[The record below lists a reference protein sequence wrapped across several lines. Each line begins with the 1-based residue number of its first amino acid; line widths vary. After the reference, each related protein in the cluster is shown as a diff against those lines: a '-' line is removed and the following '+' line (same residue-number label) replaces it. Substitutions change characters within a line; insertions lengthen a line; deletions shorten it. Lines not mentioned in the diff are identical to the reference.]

1 MTGGVNL
8 HMAIGNANNIIVGA
22 GALYV
27 GSPDTAGTELT
38 EDYLVSATG
47 TEGALSSNT
56 TASSLQNPD
65 NLVDGSKWQSVGYTS
80 EGAELSFE
88 PDFGEVQV
96 DQLLDVAKI
105 FKQGQRVML
114 NTTLSEATLENLLVV
129 VGGDPGP
136 NGNDGDLASGVGSAN
151 LDVFNINGGSL
162 GISPVERSLCL
173 VGPGPEEKATT
184 GKRVERIYVAY
195 RALSMDTVT
204 VGVRRNEAT
213 VFPASFRLLASTDY
227 SVAGNASY
235 GKIIDRVF
243 TP

>member
-1 MTGGVNL
+1 
-8 HMAIGNANNIIVGA
+8 MAIGNANNIIVGA

-27 GSPDTAGTELT
+27 ANAASVDTELT
-38 EDYLVSATG
+38 EEHLVSATG
-47 TEGALSSNT
+47 VAGSLQTATSTKTLQDPNNLV
-56 TASSLQNPD
+56 ASS
-65 NLVDGSKWQSVGYTS
+65 KWESVGYTS

-88 PDFGEVQV
+88 PDYGEVQV

-114 NTTLSEATLENLLVV
+114 NTTLTEATLENLLVV
-129 VGGDPGP
+129 VGGAA
-136 NGNDGDLASGVGSAN
+136 GDLTASGAD
-151 LDVFNINGGSL
+151 LDVFNINAGSL
-162 GISPVERSLCL
+162 GVSPIERSLCL
-173 VGPGPEEKATT
+173 VGPGPEEKATA
-184 GKRVERIYVAY
+184 GKKVERIYVAY

-213 VFPASFRLLASTDY
+213 VFPASFRLLGSTDN
-227 SVAGNASY
+227 SVGGNASY

>member
-8 HMAIGNANNIIVGA
+8 HMAIGNAQNIIVGA

-27 GSPDTAGTELT
+27 GNLASTNVELT
-38 EDYLVSATG
+38 EEHLVHATG
-47 TEGALSSNT
+47 VKGSLQGA
-56 TASSLQNPD
+56 TAVKSLQNPD
-65 NLVDGSKWQSVGYTS
+65 NLVGSSKWESVGYTS

-114 NTTLSEATLENLLVV
+114 NTTLTEATLENLLVV
-129 VGGDPGP
+129 VGGAA
-136 NGNDGDLASGVGSAN
+136 GDLTTSGAD
-151 LDVFNINGGSL
+151 LDVFNINAGSL
-162 GISPVERSLCL
+162 GVSPIERSLCL
-173 VGPGPEEKATT
+173 VGPGPEEKA
-184 GKRVERIYVAY
+184 GAGEKVERIYVAY

-204 VGVRRNEAT
+204 VGIRRNEAT
-213 VFPASFRLLASTDY
+213 VFPASFRLLGSTDN
-227 SVAGNASY
+227 SVGGNASY

>member
-1 MTGGVNL
+1 
-8 HMAIGNANNIIVGA
+8 MAIGNAQNIIVGA

-27 GSPDTAGTELT
+27 GNLASTNVELT
-38 EDYLVSATG
+38 EEHLVHATG
-47 TEGALSSNT
+47 VKGSLQGA
-56 TASSLQNPD
+56 TAVKSLQNPD
-65 NLVDGSKWQSVGYTS
+65 NLVGSSKWESVGYTS

-114 NTTLSEATLENLLVV
+114 NTTLTEATLENLLVV
-129 VGGDPGP
+129 VGGAA
-136 NGNDGDLASGVGSAN
+136 GDLTASGTD
-151 LDVFNINGGSL
+151 LDVFNINAGSL
-162 GISPVERSLCL
+162 GVSPIERSLCL
-173 VGPGPEEKATT
+173 VGPGPDEKAGT
-184 GKRVERIYVAY
+184 GEKVERIYVAY

-213 VFPASFRLLASTDY
+213 VFPASFRLLGSTDN
-227 SVAGNASY
+227 SVGGNASY

>member
-27 GSPDTAGTELT
+27 GSSDTAGTELT
-38 EDYLVSATG
+38 ENHLLSVDGSAL
-47 TEGALSSNT
+47 LSANT
-56 TASSLQNPD
+56 TASTLQNPD
-65 NLVDGSKWQSVGYTS
+65 NLVSGSKWESVGYTS

-129 VGGDPGP
+129 VGGDP
-136 NGNDGDLASGVGSAN
+136 DTDLTNSVGSAA
-151 LDVFNINGGSL
+151 LDVFNINAGAL
-162 GISPVERSLCL
+162 GVSPIERSLCL

-184 GKRVERIYVAY
+184 GKKVERIYVAY

-213 VFPASFRLLASTDY
+213 VFPASFRLLGSTDN
-227 SVAGNASY
+227 SVGGNASY

>member
-8 HMAIGNANNIIVGA
+8 HMAIGNAQNIIVGA

-27 GSPDTAGTELT
+27 GNAASANTELT
-38 EDYLVSATG
+38 EEHLVHATG
-47 TEGALSSNT
+47 LAGSLQGA
-56 TASSLQNPD
+56 TAVSSLQNPD
-65 NLVDGSKWQSVGYTS
+65 NLVGSSKWESVGYTS

-114 NTTLSEATLENLLVV
+114 NTTLTEATLENLLVV
-129 VGGDPGP
+129 VGGDPAT
-136 NGNDGDLASGVGSAN
+136 DLTTSGTK

-162 GISPVERSLCL
+162 GISPIERSLCL
-173 VGPGPEEKATT
+173 VGPGPDDKAGTGEK
-184 GKRVERIYVAY
+184 VERIYVAY

-243 TP
+243 TV

>member
-1 MTGGVNL
+1 
-8 HMAIGNANNIIVGA
+8 MAIGNANNIIVGA

-27 GSPDTAGTELT
+27 GNASAVDTELT
-38 EDYLVSATG
+38 EEHLVNATG
-47 TEGALSSNT
+47 VKG
-56 TASSLQNPD
+56 SLQAATSTKTLQDPN
-65 NLVDGSKWQSVGYTS
+65 NLVVSSKWESVGYTS

-88 PDFGEVQV
+88 PDYGEVQV

-114 NTTLSEATLENLLVV
+114 NTTLTEATLENLLVV
-129 VGGDPGP
+129 VGGAA
-136 NGNDGDLASGVGSAN
+136 GDLTTSGTD
-151 LDVFNINGGSL
+151 LDVFNINAGSL
-162 GISPVERSLCL
+162 GVSPIERSLCL

-184 GKRVERIYVAY
+184 GKKVERIYVAY

-213 VFPASFRLLASTDY
+213 VFPASFRLLGSTDN
-227 SVAGNASY
+227 SVGGNASY

>member
-1 MTGGVNL
+1 
-8 HMAIGNANNIIVGA
+8 MAIGNANNIIVGA

-27 GSPDTAGTELT
+27 ANAASVDTELT
-38 EDYLVSATG
+38 EEHLVSATG
-47 TEGALSSNT
+47 VAG
-56 TASSLQNPD
+56 SLQTATSTKTLQDPN
-65 NLVDGSKWQSVGYTS
+65 NLVSSSKWESVGYTS

-88 PDFGEVQV
+88 PDYGEVQV

-114 NTTLSEATLENLLVV
+114 NTTLTEATLENLLVV
-129 VGGDPGP
+129 VGGAA
-136 NGNDGDLASGVGSAN
+136 GDLTASGAD
-151 LDVFNINGGSL
+151 LDVFNINAGSL
-162 GISPVERSLCL
+162 GVSPIERSLCL
-173 VGPGPEEKATT
+173 VGPGPEEKATA
-184 GKRVERIYVAY
+184 GKKVERIYVAY

-213 VFPASFRLLASTDY
+213 VFPASFRLLGSTDN
-227 SVAGNASY
+227 SVGGNASY

>member
-1 MTGGVNL
+1 
-8 HMAIGNANNIIVGA
+8 MAIGNAQNIIVGA

-27 GSPDTAGTELT
+27 GDAASANTELT
-38 EDYLVSATG
+38 EEHLVHATG
-47 TEGALSSNT
+47 LGGSLQGAT
-56 TASSLQNPD
+56 TVKSLQNPD
-65 NLVDGSKWQSVGYTS
+65 NLVASSKWESVGYTS

-114 NTTLSEATLENLLVV
+114 NTTLTEATLENLLVV
-129 VGGDPGP
+129 VGGAA
-136 NGNDGDLASGVGSAN
+136 GDLTASGAD
-151 LDVFNINGGSL
+151 LDVFNINAGSL
-162 GISPVERSLCL
+162 GVSPIERSLCL
-173 VGPGPEEKATT
+173 VGPGPEEKATA
-184 GKRVERIYVAY
+184 GKKVERIYVAY

-213 VFPASFRLLASTDY
+213 VFPASFRLLGSTDN
-227 SVAGNASY
+227 SVGGNASY

>member
-8 HMAIGNANNIIVGA
+8 HMAIGNAQNIIVGA

-27 GSPDTAGTELT
+27 GNAASANTELT
-38 EDYLVSATG
+38 EEHLVHATG
-47 TEGALSSNT
+47 LAGSLQGA
-56 TASSLQNPD
+56 TAVKSLQNPD
-65 NLVDGSKWQSVGYTS
+65 NLVGSSKWESVGYTS

-114 NTTLSEATLENLLVV
+114 NTTLTEATLENLLVV
-129 VGGDPGP
+129 VGGDPAT
-136 NGNDGDLASGVGSAN
+136 DLTASGTK

-162 GISPVERSLCL
+162 GISPIERSLCL
-173 VGPGPEEKATT
+173 VGPGPDDKAGTGEK
-184 GKRVERIYVAY
+184 VERIYVAY

-243 TP
+243 TV

>member
-1 MTGGVNL
+1 
-8 HMAIGNANNIIVGA
+8 MAIGNANNIIVGA

-27 GSPDTAGTELT
+27 ANAASVDTELT
-38 EDYLVSATG
+38 EEHLVNVTG
-47 TEGALSSNT
+47 
-56 TASSLQNPD
+56 
-65 NLVDGSKWQSVGYTS
+65 VDGSLQAATSTKTLQDSGNLVSGSKWESVGYTS

-88 PDFGEVQV
+88 PDYGEVQV

-114 NTTLSEATLENLLVV
+114 NTTLTEATLENLLVV
-129 VGGDPGP
+129 VGGAA
-136 NGNDGDLASGVGSAN
+136 GDLTASGAD
-151 LDVFNINGGSL
+151 LDVFNINAGSL
-162 GISPVERSLCL
+162 GVAPIERSLCL
-173 VGPGPEEKATT
+173 VGPGPESKATT
-184 GKRVERIYVAY
+184 GKKVERIYVAY

-213 VFPASFRLLASTDY
+213 VFPASFRLLGSTEN
-227 SVAGNASY
+227 SVGGNASY